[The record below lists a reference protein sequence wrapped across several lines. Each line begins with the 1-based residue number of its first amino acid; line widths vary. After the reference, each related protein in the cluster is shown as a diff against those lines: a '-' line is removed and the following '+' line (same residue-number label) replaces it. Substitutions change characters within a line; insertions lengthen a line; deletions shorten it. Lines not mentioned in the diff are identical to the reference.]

1 MCAPHRRPA
10 PGSGGGARSWPRP
23 DTRDTIRT
31 LVAAAGARGPDR
43 ASDADREISR
53 STISYPDSDPG
64 TARHPTDGHA
74 ASRRKGLYPLSAST
88 SHERGG
94 TTFSEAA
101 DLITQEHGKVLQGL
115 DVASCERAAGL
126 VADASGVF
134 TVGTGRSGLA
144 LQMAAM
150 RFMHLGKDAHV
161 VGETTTPA
169 IVEGD
174 VLVAAS
180 GSGSTKRVVTAART
194 AAEQG
199 ASVLALTTDPDS
211 DLAGLAT
218 ETLLVPAADKQ
229 DFDGT
234 QSAQYAGSLFE
245 QSVLILSDALFHVL
259 WQSSGTT
266 ARDLWRLHAN
276 LE

>member
-1 MCAPHRRPA
+1 LSTSTTHELDT
-10 PGSGGGARSWPRP
+10 GDGAGHGV
-23 DTRDTIRT
+23 TFGE
-31 LVAAAGARGPDR
+31 AARL
-43 ASDADREISR
+43 ISR
-53 STISYPDSDPG
+53 
-64 TARHPTDGHA
+64 
-74 ASRRKGLYPLSAST
+74 
-88 SHERGG
+88 
-94 TTFSEAA
+94 
-101 DLITQEHGKVLQGL
+101 EHGKVIEGVDADAWQ
-115 DVASCERAAGL
+115 RAAAL
-126 VADASGVF
+126 VVDASGVF

-199 ASVLALTTDPDS
+199 ATVLALTTDPDS
-211 DLAGLAT
+211 DLAGLAS
-218 ETLLVPAADKQ
+218 ETLVVPAADKQ
-229 DFDGT
+229 DFDGAA
-234 QSAQYAGSLFE
+234 SAQYAGSLFE
-245 QSVLILSDALFHVL
+245 QSVLILTDALFHVL
-259 WQSSGTT
+259 WQTSGTT

>member
-1 MCAPHRRPA
+1 VSTSTSHGLGTGDA
-10 PGSGGGARSWPRP
+10 GGGGAGFAEALALITDEHRAVVRGV
-23 DTRDTIRT
+23 DTE
-31 LVAAAGARGPDR
+31 AW
-43 ASDADREISR
+43 
-53 STISYPDSDPG
+53 
-64 TARHPTDGHA
+64 
-74 ASRRKGLYPLSAST
+74 RR
-88 SHERGG
+88 
-94 TTFSEAA
+94 AA
-101 DLITQEHGKVLQGL
+101 DLVR
-115 DVASCERAAGL
+115 DAG
-126 VADASGVF
+126 GVF

-150 RFMHLGKDAHV
+150 RFMHLGKNAHV

-180 GSGSTKRVVTAART
+180 GSGSTKRVVAAART

-199 ASVLALTTDPDS
+199 AVVLALTTDAGS
-211 DLAGLAT
+211 DLAALAT

-234 QSAQYAGSLFE
+234 SSAQYAGSLFE
-245 QSVLILSDALFHVL
+245 QSVVILADALFHVL
-259 WQSSGTT
+259 WQAGDTT
-266 ARDLWRLHAN
+266 ARELWRLHAN